1 MLTVI
6 LSKTKWSEE
15 SILSFR
21 SFYLL
26 RFFELRSHPFRLCQ
40 NDKVTFILFL
50 ADLTDYADFLSS
62 HLLNLLNLR
71 EFLLFNI
78 FLQTCF

>member
-50 ADLTDYADFLSS
+50 ADLTD
-62 HLLNLLNLR
+62 
-71 EFLLFNI
+71 
-78 FLQTCF
+78 